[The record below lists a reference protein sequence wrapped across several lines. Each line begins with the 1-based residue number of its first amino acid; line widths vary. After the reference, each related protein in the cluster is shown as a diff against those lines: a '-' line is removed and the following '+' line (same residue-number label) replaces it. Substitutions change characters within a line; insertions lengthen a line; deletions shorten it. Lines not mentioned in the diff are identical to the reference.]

1 MNALALD
8 LAPVRARFSALD
20 RPTAFLDAPGGTQVP
35 DAVVEAIAGYLGD
48 SNANLGGA
56 FATSRRSDALVVAS
70 HETAARFLRCSP
82 DEVGFGAN
90 MTTLNFS
97 LSRALGRELRAGD
110 EVVVT
115 RLDHDG
121 NVSPW
126 LELARDLDLQV
137 RFVDIHDDCTL
148 DMDDLERR
156 LGERTRVVAFP
167 WASNAVGTI
176 TDVRRIAELAHDA
189 GALAWADAVHFGPH
203 GPIDVAAVGVD
214 VLLCSAY
221 KFFGPHLGLFFGRA
235 ELLERLH
242 PYKVRPA
249 PREPVGQRFELGTQ
263 PHELLAGFVAAVEY
277 VESIGWDAIRAHER
291 ALGERFLAGLP
302 GSVTLHGLASMDG
315 RVPTFAFTLAE
326 RTPFQ
331 VASLLAARDIA
342 VWSGNYYAV
351 EVMER
356 LGLPD
361 GAVRAGFVHYN
372 TPDEVDRLLTAL
384 EEVGA
389 EG

>member
-1 MNALALD
+1 MTALGLD
-8 LAPVRARFSALD
+8 LAAVRARFSALD

-35 DAVVEAIAGYLGD
+35 DSVVAAIAGYLRD

-56 FATSRRSDALVVAS
+56 FARSRRSDALVVAA
-70 HETAARFLRCSP
+70 HETAARFLGCSP

-110 EVVVT
+110 EIVVT

-126 LELARDLDLQV
+126 LELARDLELRV
-137 RFVDIHDDCTL
+137 RFVEIHDDCTL

-176 TDVRRIAELAHDA
+176 THVRRIAELAHEA

-214 VLLCSAY
+214 VLLCSPY

-235 ELLERLH
+235 ELLERLR

-249 PREPVGQRFELGTQ
+249 PSEPLGQRFELGTQ
-263 PHELLAGFVAAVEY
+263 PHELLAGFVAAVDY

-291 ALGERFLAGLP
+291 GLGERFLAGLP
-302 GSVTLHGLASMDG
+302 DSVTLYGLASMDG

-331 VASLLAARDIA
+331 VANLLAARDIA

-372 TPDEVDRLLTAL
+372 TPDEVDRLLAAL
-384 EEVGA
+384 EEVAASG
-389 EG
+389 